1 MDWKLELVLVP
12 VSDVDRARDFY
23 VNQVGFVLDH
33 DMRVNENLRFVQM
46 TPPGSGCSICI
57 GEGLSDAPA
66 GSAPNLQL
74 VVPDIEEAHRHLK
87 DNGVDVTDISDPGWG
102 EFVYF
107 KDPDGN
113 QWAVQCMAK
122 LKPLGS

>member
-1 MDWKLELVLVP
+1 M
-12 VSDVDRARDFY
+12 
-23 VNQVGFVLDH
+23 GFTLDH
-33 DMRVNENLRFVQM
+33 DHRVNENLRFVQL
-46 TPPGSGCSICI
+46 TPPGSGCSIAI

-74 VVPDIEEAHRHLK
+74 VVPDIQEAHRHLK
-87 DNGVDVTDISDPGWG
+87 ANGVDVTDISDPGWG

-122 LKPLGS
+122 LPPM